1 MSQIRPRSTILA
13 IAALVGL
20 GACTLNPMVRP
31 MPIIP
36 APSGTSQAPGPGAGM
51 AGAED
56 ACTAAGRE
64 RGLDVLGVVSAR
76 DVTGAGGAPERDV
89 MLRVARS
96 GTQLEV
102 RCNYQPDTGVARIM
116 LI

>member
-1 MSQIRPRSTILA
+1 MSMTPRLKASLAVLA
-13 IAALVGL
+13 IAGL
-20 GACTLNPMVRP
+20 GACTMNPMARP
-31 MPIIP
+31 MPVIP
-36 APSGTSQAPGPGAGM
+36 APSAGTAPAPAAGM
-51 AGAED
+51 AGAEA

-64 RGLDVLGVVSAR
+64 RGLDVLGVVSTR
-76 DVTGAGGAPERDV
+76 DVTGASGAPERDV

-102 RCNYQPDTGVARIM
+102 RCNYQPDTGTARIM